1 MILSRSVF
9 AFIAGFI
16 AVLVFHQAAFTVLH
30 ALGVTPGAP
39 FPLHATKPFGVPQIW
54 SLAFWG
60 GVWGILLIAVIHSL
74 RSIGYWLT
82 ALLFGAI
89 LPTLVVWFVVL
100 PLKGFPVGGGWHPA
114 GIATGLIVN
123 GAWGVG
129 TALLWYWFG
138 GVAAAQRV
146 SGTAQP

>member
-1 MILSRSVF
+1 MTTSRVIF

-16 AVLVFHQAAFTVLH
+16 AVLAFHQLALTILH
-30 ALGVTPGAP
+30 AVGVTANAP

-60 GVWGILLIAVIHSL
+60 GIWGIVLIAIL
-74 RSIGYWLT
+74 RLLSGAGYWLV
-82 ALLFGAI
+82 ALVFGAI
-89 LPTLVVWFVVL
+89 APTLVVWFVVL
-100 PLKGFPVGGGWHPA
+100 PLKGLPVGGGWHPA

-123 GAWGVG
+123 GAWGLG

-138 GVAAAQRV
+138 GVSAAQPATER
-146 SGTAQP
+146 